1 MTEPVNEQPMN
12 ETRDDVAVLDTP
24 QDINHEMTSTQV
36 PRHSGRIVRPP
47 IRFIGFGET
56 YKAIPKEA

>member
-1 MTEPVNEQPMN
+1 MNEPVNEQSMD

-24 QDINHEMTSTQV
+24 QDIDHEMTSIQV
-36 PRHSGRIVRPP
+36 PRHSGRIVRPS

-56 YKAIPKEA
+56 YEAIPEEA